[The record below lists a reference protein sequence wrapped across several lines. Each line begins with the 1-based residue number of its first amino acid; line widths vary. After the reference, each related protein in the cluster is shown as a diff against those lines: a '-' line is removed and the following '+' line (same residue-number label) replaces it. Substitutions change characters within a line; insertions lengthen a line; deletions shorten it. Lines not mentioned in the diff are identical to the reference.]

1 MNSPLRRPRS
11 WFRSRAARF
20 AKREWHS
27 AALAPSRGARMKRN
41 ARLKGS
47 PPPKRTFTRR
57 LRRRCGMPSRS
68 RATNSKSS
76 WRSAASCARSP
87 PRRRP
92 KARRPTMAQTAA
104 KNLIG
109 TTVPRIDGPLKTSG
123 TAKYSSDHNF
133 PNMVHALPVQATVA
147 KGRIKSMDVS
157 DAEKMR
163 GVLRIYRY
171 GHVPRFYRPN
181 GQDENA
187 HVDETRPPFE
197 EEVIYY
203 NGQYVAVVFAET
215 IEQARAAARAIR
227 VEYESEKPNVSTDL
241 SEGFND
247 KMHEVSKRGD
257 VDAGFA
263 SAAVKVDQ
271 TYVTPIET
279 HNPIELHSTVAVWD
293 GERYKL
299 YETTQSI
306 MNHQAA
312 MAQMLGVP
320 KENVQIVMKFL

>member
-1 MNSPLRRPRS
+1 
-11 WFRSRAARF
+11 
-20 AKREWHS
+20 
-27 AALAPSRGARMKRN
+27 
-41 ARLKGS
+41 
-47 PPPKRTFTRR
+47 
-57 LRRRCGMPSRS
+57 
-68 RATNSKSS
+68 
-76 WRSAASCARSP
+76 
-87 PRRRP
+87 
-92 KARRPTMAQTAA
+92 MAQTAA

-197 EEVIYY
+197 DEVIYY

-227 VEYESEKPNVSTDL
+227 VEYETEKPNVSTDL

-320 KENVQIVMKFL
+320 KENVQIEIGRAHV